1 MTDAHLAPSLAGMVG
16 VRRHKRV
23 LGWIAIVALVSNVLA
38 AGLLAPSIAASPV
51 DDLLGPLVICTADGA
66 KMVPG
71 NGGSRRHNPSDHCPD
86 CVTVKPFA
94 FAAALADTA
103 IAFPLQPAARLVRL
117 PSRSPAVH
125 VSLGGIRSRAPP
137 LFV

>member
-1 MTDAHLAPSLAGMVG
+1 MVG

-38 AGLLAPSIAASPV
+38 AGLFAPSIAASSV

-66 KMVPG
+66 KVAPG
-71 NGGSRRHNPSDHCPD
+71 NGGSGRHAPSDHCPD

-94 FAAALADTA
+94 FAVALAETA
-103 IAFPLQPAARLVRL
+103 IAFPPQPAARLARL

>member
-1 MTDAHLAPSLAGMVG
+1 MTDAHAAPSLAGMGG

-23 LGWIAIVALVSNVLA
+23 LGWIAIVALVSNVLT
-38 AGLLAPSIAASPV
+38 AGWLAPSMAASPV

-71 NGGSRRHNPSDHCPD
+71 NGGSGRHAPSDHCPD

-94 FAAALADTA
+94 FAVALADTA
-103 IAFPLQPAARLVRL
+103 IAFPLQPAAMLARL